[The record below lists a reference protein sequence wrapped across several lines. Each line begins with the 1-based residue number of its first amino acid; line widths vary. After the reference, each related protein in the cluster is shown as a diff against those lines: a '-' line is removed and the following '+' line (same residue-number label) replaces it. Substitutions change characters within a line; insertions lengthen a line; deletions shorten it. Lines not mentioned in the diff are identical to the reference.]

1 MDRSAVILSMDRE
14 RLRKVSDPYPLN
26 FFSRRQATCCY
37 VVPMWFIGFPW
48 YSAATNPS
56 TNAHTHKHTHTHSHT
71 HTHQP
76 HGSAEPCQKMA
87 SPLSLH
93 PLYTAGSSLPCNHD
107 LKVTDTL
114 VLTSGPPDA
123 NDLDSAPQAC
133 NFWSLIRPD
142 GSAPATLA
150 SLDARS
156 CGHCILYALTG
167 PRLYTAIPVFASN
180 TGPVT
185 NTFLSFFFGV
195 FPMPCQR
202 CFLKP
207 FSSKPFSSLPAWQR
221 SEQIQSETRS
231 NMGWW
236 WQTHVWGMDRVW
248 IRYGTGYGTKSA
260 DFSSFS
266 NFLLWIWLSSLVL
279 CPSRSGEPQNSIN
292 SADNGATCL

>member
-1 MDRSAVILSMDRE
+1 MLYQCDLQGFLGTLQLQI
-14 RLRKVSDPYPLN
+14 
-26 FFSRRQATCCY
+26 QAQT
-37 VVPMWFIGFPW
+37 
-48 YSAATNPS
+48 
-56 TNAHTHKHTHTHSHT
+56 HTHTHHTTHTHTHSHT

-185 NTFLSFFFGV
+185 NTFLSFFSGSFQCPVRGVSWNLSLRNLSLRCPHGNAQSKFKVKHGQTWAGGGKHMFGV
-195 FPMPCQR
+195 
-202 CFLKP
+202 
-207 FSSKPFSSLPAWQR
+207 
-221 SEQIQSETRS
+221 
-231 NMGWW
+231 
-236 WQTHVWGMDRVW
+236 W
-248 IRYGTGYGTKSA
+248 IGYGSGMERGMERKALTFP
-260 DFSSFS
+260 DFQTFCYEYDFQALSFVQAGAAS
-266 NFLLWIWLSSLVL
+266 HKNSL
-279 CPSRSGEPQNSIN
+279 N